1 MADLSPISAAL
12 KALRERAGLSVR
24 EVARAIG
31 LGESYSTYATYER
44 AFKKPFL
51 PMDLAQKLSKALAG
65 RGDPP
70 ITENDVLALAGV
82 ARGAVLDFKPPNNGR
97 RLRPETLTIVEY
109 DVQPQAGGGAEML
122 PLQADGQHRMI
133 GEWSMPADFLRAN
146 VADPSGLAVI
156 RVEGDSMEPDYLA
169 GERLLVDTN
178 KRIPSPPGVYVLWDG
193 FGLVLKRV
201 EILPGATPPRLR
213 IKSIN
218 PSYAE
223 YERPMD
229 DVQIN
234 GRVIGKW
241 TWK

>member
-1 MADLSPISAAL
+1 MNPISGQRKGSLQEFRHDQAQGRDQIRPVYAEPSLRQSSASLVHISKKCLVFSLAAGMTIL
-12 KALRERAGLSVR
+12 NLSACQNQSSAVKPDKPAP
-24 EVARAIG
+24 EG
-31 LGESYSTYATYER
+31 TTYAASE
-44 AFKKPFL
+44 
-51 PMDLAQKLSKALAG
+51 DLDL
-65 RGDPP
+65 
-70 ITENDVLALAGV
+70 
-82 ARGAVLDFKPPNNGR
+82 
-97 RLRPETLTIVEY
+97 RL
-109 DVQPQAGGGAEML
+109 L